1 MGNSFRLALMTLVLI
16 AAVGYL
22 ILTGVKQTGMQYMTV
37 TELAR
42 LDRAPQA
49 EGFRLD

>member
-1 MGNSFRLALMTLVLI
+1 MGSRVRLAVLSLVVI

-37 TELAR
+37 TELAPEV
-42 LDRAPQA
+42 LELPAA
-49 EGFRLD
+49 S